1 MLKELASQ
9 VAGPLKALF
18 DMTLEKGKLPSDW
31 KMANIIPIFKKG
43 SQNIA
48 ENYRPISLT
57 STLCKMMEHL
67 IKEAAIMK
75 NLTGNISISGSK
87 NATLP
92 ILAASILAKDVNLA
106 NVPLVKDIFTMLEL
120 LKFIGI
126 KVKMKR
132 NKNILELKN
141 EKKEITSDG
150 IEALKPFKPV
160 LGEEKTQSS

>member
-1 MLKELASQ
+1 MHAVLLKELASQ

-67 IKEAAIMK
+67 IKEATMK
-75 NLTGNISISGSK
+75 HLTGIFSGGSVGR
-87 NATLP
+87 
-92 ILAASILAKDVNLA
+92 S
-106 NVPLVKDIFTMLEL
+106 E
-120 LKFIGI
+120 
-126 KVKMKR
+126 
-132 NKNILELKN
+132 
-141 EKKEITSDG
+141 
-150 IEALKPFKPV
+150 
-160 LGEEKTQSS
+160 